1 MGGNFKIAKIKNSFI
16 IYGWD
21 IKRCSADMRM
31 LSAIALEIILANIL
45 DFYLTVCYI

>member
-21 IKRCSADMRM
+21 IKRCSADMRT
-31 LSAIALEIILANIL
+31 LLAIALKNILANIL
-45 DFYLTVCYI
+45 DFYLTVYYL